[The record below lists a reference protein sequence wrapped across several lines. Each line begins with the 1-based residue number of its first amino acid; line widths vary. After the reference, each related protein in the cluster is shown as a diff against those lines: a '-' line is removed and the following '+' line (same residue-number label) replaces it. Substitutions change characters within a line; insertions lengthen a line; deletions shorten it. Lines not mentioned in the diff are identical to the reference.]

1 VADLGV
7 LISILILVII
17 LVFNSY
23 SNHDFASA
31 VRRHHL
37 RLYSMQVSRCNS
49 CQSAYGCVY
58 LQLLF
63 VRSENVYNLHSKFL
77 STNNPS
83 TVGYIKRDM
92 PKILLFTHIPY
103 IGITL
108 VHCIQ
113 LHEFAVNGRQLG
125 SAAEHTLHRN
135 RRAACLIPA
144 REGLTVNAGV
154 PQATKLGPILLLVMV
169 NDLKN
174 IRVRPLEVCRSW
186 AYGPNLVGGGAVLV
200 CPTAGSLGG
209 LCLRVV

>member
-1 VADLGV
+1 
-7 LISILILVII
+7 
-17 LVFNSY
+17 
-23 SNHDFASA
+23 
-31 VRRHHL
+31 
-37 RLYSMQVSRCNS
+37 MQVSKCNS

-77 STNNPS
+77 FTNNPS

-113 LHEFAVNGRQLG
+113 LDEFAVNGRQLG

-144 REGLTVNAGV
+144 REGLKVNAGV
-154 PQATKLGPILLLVMV
+154 PQATKLGP
-169 NDLKN
+169 
-174 IRVRPLEVCRSW
+174 SYFW
-186 AYGPNLVGGGAVLV
+186 
-200 CPTAGSLGG
+200 
-209 LCLRVV
+209 